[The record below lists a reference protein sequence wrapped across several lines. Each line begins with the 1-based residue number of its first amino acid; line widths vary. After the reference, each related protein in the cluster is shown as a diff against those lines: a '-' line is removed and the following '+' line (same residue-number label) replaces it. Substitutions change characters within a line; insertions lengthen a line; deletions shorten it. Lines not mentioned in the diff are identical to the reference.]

1 MLATAQT
8 GRRIHP
14 GHFAAAL
21 RAGPRGIYAAQV
33 AKAKAEVLTV
43 GEREVRLSSPDKI
56 YFPEAGITKRQVMDF
71 YVAVGESLLRA
82 IGRRPTTLRRFPEGV
97 TGEAFYQKRMPKGAP
112 EWVQTAGVT
121 FPSGRTADEFCPTE
135 VASLAWAA
143 NLGTIE
149 FHPWPTRQDDADHP
163 DELRID
169 LDPQP
174 GTGFREAVAVAL
186 ELRGLLAEHGLAG
199 FPKTSGG
206 RGVHIAVPIL
216 PRWTYADVARAQEA
230 VARELVRRM
239 PRQATMVRLKRDRG
253 ERVYVDH
260 RQLLVAAA
268 YSIRPTA
275 RATVS
280 APVTWDELETAA
292 PEDFDVTTMPAR
304 FAALGDLQ
312 AGIADDARS
321 IEPLLEV

>member
-1 MLATAQT
+1 VANAIELEVG
-8 GRRIHP
+8 GRR
-14 GHFAAAL
+14 
-21 RAGPRGIYAAQV
+21 
-33 AKAKAEVLTV
+33 
-43 GEREVRLSSPDKI
+43 VRVTNPDKV
-56 YFPEAGITKRQVMDF
+56 YFAERGITKGDVVRYF
-71 YVAVGESLLRA
+71 LSVGEGILAAVRD
-82 IGRRPTTLRRFPEGV
+82 RPTMLERWPGGMAGSAIFQRRIATGV
-97 TGEAFYQKRMPKGAP
+97 PD
-112 EWVQTAGVT
+112 WVQTAADGVY
-121 FPSGRTADEFCPTE
+121 PTE
-135 VASLAWAA
+135 LAVVAWAA
-143 NLGTIE
+143 SLGTLR
-149 FHPWPTRQDDADHP
+149 FHPSPVRRPELACP

-174 GTGFREAVAVAL
+174 GTGFREAVAVAA

-206 RGVHIAVPIL
+206 RGVHVAVPIL
-216 PRWTYADVARAQEA
+216 PRWTYADVARTQEA
-230 VARELVRRM
+230 LARELVRRM
-239 PRQATMVRLKRDRG
+239 PRQATMVRRKRDRG

-260 RQLLVAAA
+260 GQFLVAAA

-280 APVTWDELETAA
+280 APVTWDELETAE

-312 AGIADDARS
+312 AGLADDARS